1 MMATNTVTN
10 WFGNIV
16 SHPAVVLDAN
26 SVDDIVRVLKDQ
38 NAYPS
43 PVRAVGSNHSTAACG
58 VADGG
63 TLIRMK
69 MNRILNIGTDSVTVE
84 AGALHLAMAKA
95 LEAKG
100 LQFYVNTEIGNLSAG
115 SAAIAG
121 TKDASFP
128 GEYGQVGSYI
138 TGVKMV
144 LPGGDLLEVSE
155 DQNPQLMQILRS
167 SYGLLGIVYEVTYKI
182 KPLTPMHV
190 HHTTYSLED
199 FLSALPDLKA
209 LGYSMMFYIFPFV
222 DKITVEFRKY
232 NPGATGEPNHFAWE
246 SRNQTWGTLGPK
258 LGYHVEESCAI
269 PSIRYG
275 IIDALNA
282 AWRTQLE
289 TIVCSDY
296 TIPTDQIINYP
307 LVSNDSRYTFSLF
320 AFPEDEYPAALTDF
334 FKFCKDYYS
343 QKEYRST
350 LLYVGYRIAQ
360 DQKALLSYSYDGP
373 VMTIDPV
380 STANPGWFEFLDAYN
395 QFCSDRNGRP
405 LLNQTPGLTKA
416 IVAKAFGD
424 KLTTL
429 ENTRKQYEPTDRLLN
444 DYFRCLLA

>member
-1 MMATNTVTN
+1 MATNTVTN

-16 SHPAVVLDAN
+16 SHPAVVVDAN
-26 SVDDIVRVLKDQ
+26 SVEDIVRVLKDPVT
-38 NAYPS
+38 YPS

-58 VADGG
+58 VADSG

-69 MNRILNIGTDSVTVE
+69 MNRILNIGTDTLTVE
-84 AGALHLAMAKA
+84 AGALHLAMARV
-95 LEAKG
+95 LETKG

-138 TGVKMV
+138 TGIKMV
-144 LPGGDLLEVSE
+144 LPNGDLVEITE

-167 SYGLLGIVYEVTYKI
+167 SYGLLGIVYEVTYKV

-190 HHTTYSLED
+190 HHTTYSLQD
-199 FLSALPDLKA
+199 FLSALPDFKP
-209 LGYSMMFYIFPFV
+209 LGYSTMFYMFPFA

-232 NPGATGEPNHFAWE
+232 NPGATGEPNHFAWQ
-246 SRNQTWGTLGPK
+246 SRNETWGTVGPK
-258 LGYHVEESCAI
+258 LGYHIEQSCSI

-275 IIDALNA
+275 MIDALNA
-282 AWRTQLE
+282 AWRSQLE
-289 TIVCSDY
+289 TIVCSDN
-296 TIPTDQIINYP
+296 TVPPDQIIDYP

-320 AFPEDEYPAALTDF
+320 AFPESEYPAAITDF
-334 FKFCKDYYS
+334 YKFCNDYYA
-343 QKEYRST
+343 QKGYRSN
-350 LLYVGYRIAQ
+350 LLYVGYSIAQ
-360 DQKALLSYSYDGP
+360 DQNSLLSYSWDGP

-380 STANPGWFEFLDAYN
+380 STANPGWYQFLDAYN
-395 QFCSDRNGRP
+395 QFCIDRNAKP
-405 LLNQTPGLTKA
+405 LPNQTPSLTPVMLRKA
-416 IVAKAFGD
+416 YGD

-429 ENTRKQYEPTDRLLN
+429 KNTRSQYDPTGRLLN
-444 DYFRCLLA
+444 DYFRQLLT

>member
-1 MMATNTVTN
+1 MATNTVTN

-16 SHPAVVLDAN
+16 SHPQVIAEAN
-26 SVDDIVRVLKDQ
+26 SVDDIVRILKDP
-38 NAYPS
+38 ATYPS
-43 PVRAVGSNHSTAACG
+43 PVRAVGSNHSTAPCG

-69 MNRILNIGTDSVTVE
+69 MNRILNIGTDSLTVE
-84 AGALHLAMAKA
+84 ADAIHIDMAKA

-115 SAAIAG
+115 SAACAG

-128 GEYGQVGSYI
+128 GEYGQVGSYV

-144 LPGGDLLEVSE
+144 LPGGDLFEVS
-155 DQNPQLMQILRS
+155 DDTNPGLMQIIRS

-190 HHTTYSLED
+190 HHTTYSLQD

-209 LGYSMMFYIFPFV
+209 LGYAMMFYIFPFV

-232 NPGATGEPNHFAWE
+232 NPGATGEPNHFAWQ
-246 SRNQTWGTLGPK
+246 SRNETWGTIGPK
-258 LGYHVEESCAI
+258 LGFHIEESCSI
-269 PSIRYG
+269 PTIRYG
-275 IIDALNA
+275 MIDALNA
-282 AWRTQLE
+282 AWRSQLE
-289 TIVCSDY
+289 TIVSSDY
-296 TIPTDQIINYP
+296 TVPPDQIIDYP

-320 AFPEDEYPAALTDF
+320 AFPEDEYPAAITEF
-334 FKFCKDYYS
+334 FKFCKDYYA
-343 QKEYRST
+343 QKSYRSN

-360 DQKALLSYSYDGP
+360 DDKALFSYSYDGA

-380 STANPGWFEFLDAYN
+380 STANPGWFDFLDAYN
-395 QFCSDRNGRP
+395 QFCSDRNGKP
-405 LLNQTPGLTKA
+405 LLNQTPGLTPA
-416 IVAKAFGD
+416 IVRKAYGD
-424 KLTTL
+424 KVTAF
-429 ENTRKQYEPTDRLLN
+429 ENTRKQYDPNDRLLN
-444 DYFRCLLA
+444 NYFRTLLS